1 MGKITVK
8 NMEIKKIVKYAVIA
22 VFAIML
28 VWSSVFVVDAGYRG
42 VKSTLG
48 TVEEHSYLNGI
59 GVKAP
64 FITKVISFD
73 VRTKK
78 MTEKTSSYTADLQ
91 TAELEY
97 TLTYNV
103 KGDNVHTLYKLVG
116 MDYEAKKIV
125 PVLNDVLKDVIGK
138 WQAQELVANRDS
150 ARIQVT
156 AHLQRKLDNR
166 FFENVTFQFNNIDYS
181 DNFEKAIEAKVIAE
195 QKAQEAVNNTRRI
208 KEEAEQKII
217 TAKAEAEAMQI
228 KSEALAKNKGLTEY
242 EAVQKWDGK
251 LPIYMLGNSVPMIN
265 LK

>member
-1 MGKITVK
+1 MEVK
-8 NMEIKKIVKYAVIA
+8 TIVRWCLIGF
-22 VFAIML
+22 FAIFGI
-28 VWSSVFVVDAGYRG
+28 VAICSSIYVVDPGYRG

-48 TVEEHSYLNGI
+48 TVEEHSYQNGL
-59 GVKAP
+59 GFKAP
-64 FITKVISFD
+64 FITEVIPFD

-78 MTEKTSSYTADLQ
+78 MTEKTACYTADMQ

-97 TLTYNV
+97 NVTYNV
-103 KGDNVHTLYKLVG
+103 KGDNVHLLYTQVG
-116 MDYEAKKIV
+116 TDYESKKIV

-150 ARIQVT
+150 ARGQVVL
-156 AHLQRKLDNR
+156 ALQKKLDVR

-195 QKAQEAVNNTRRI
+195 QKAQEAVNNTRRV

-217 TAKAEAEAMQI
+217 IAKAEAEAMEI

-251 LPIYMLGNSVPMIN
+251 LPTYMMGNSVPMIN
-265 LK
+265 LNK

>member
-1 MGKITVK
+1 MEAK
-8 NMEIKKIVKYAVIA
+8 NVMRYIGIGFGVIF
-22 VFAIML
+22 VICL
-28 VWSSVFVVDAGYRG
+28 IWSSVFVVDAGYRG

-48 TVEEHSYLNGI
+48 TVEEYSYQNGL
-59 GVKAP
+59 GFKAP

-78 MTEKTSSYTADLQ
+78 MTEKTACYTADMQ

-97 TLTYNV
+97 NVTYNV
-103 KGDNVHTLYKLVG
+103 KGDNVHNLYTMVG
-116 MDYEAKKIV
+116 QDYEAKKIV

-150 ARIQVT
+150 ARLQVVS
-156 AHLQRKLDNR
+156 ALQKKLDNR

-181 DNFEKAIEAKVIAE
+181 DNFEKSIEAKVIAE
-195 QKAQEAVNNTRRI
+195 QQAQKAINDTRRI

-228 KSEALAKNKGLTEY
+228 KSEALSKNKGLTEY

-251 LPIYMLGNSVPMIN
+251 LPTYMLGNSVPMIN
-265 LK
+265 LNK